1 MNKLLCLFL
10 GHDYIARVEL
20 DKATETIIC
29 FYACERCGKRSM
41 SLFG

>member
-20 DKATETIIC
+20 DKATETIIS
-29 FYACERCGKRSM
+29 FYVCERCGNKSI
-41 SLFG
+41 SLYG